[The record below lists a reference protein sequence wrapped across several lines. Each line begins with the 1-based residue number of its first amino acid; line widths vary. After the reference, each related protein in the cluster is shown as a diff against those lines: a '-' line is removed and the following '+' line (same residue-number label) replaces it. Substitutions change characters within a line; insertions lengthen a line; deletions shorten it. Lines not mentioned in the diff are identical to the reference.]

1 MKDGTQH
8 NLLLNSDQ
16 IQNETIIVLS
26 RGLKSKKMV
35 KQEIL
40 PKYVKI

>member
-1 MKDGTQH
+1 MFLGQACFGGVI
-8 NLLLNSDQ
+8 DQ